1 MILYCEGTDFLFLGG
16 KMPIIE
22 NQVSQSMVYCATNRK
37 HRGFGA
43 K

>member
-1 MILYCEGTDFLFLGG
+1 MLYCEGTDFLFLGG

-22 NQVSQSMVYCATNRK
+22 NQVSQSMVYCVTNRK
-37 HRGFGA
+37 YWRLGA